1 MNVIK
6 VKEIKEIISEVK
18 YDIED
23 SVNEGFDSIEEQA
36 EMIVGDLSL
45 KSGEIYFD
53 GDEFFIEG
61 TTKQGNHI
69 KVIQNGEFDMYG
81 GPYSPKMKKPTI
93 EFNKDNIYE
102 QVRKCFENYGWFNDE
117 GDEIDASRTDIWGHL
132 IH

>member
-1 MNVIK
+1 MDVIK
-6 VKEIKEIISEVK
+6 VKEIKEIISEVE

-53 GDEFFIEG
+53 GDEFFVEG

-102 QVRKCFENYGWFNDE
+102 QVRKCFEDYGWFNDE

>member
-1 MNVIK
+1 MGIIK
-6 VKEIKEIISEVK
+6 VKDIIEIINEVE

-36 EMIVGDLSL
+36 EMIVDDLSL
-45 KSGEIYFD
+45 NGGEIYFD
-53 GDEFFIEG
+53 GEEFYVEG

-69 KVIQNGEFDMYG
+69 KIIQNGEFDMYG

>member
-6 VKEIKEIISEVK
+6 VKEIKEIISEVE

-53 GDEFFIEG
+53 GDEFFVEG

-81 GPYSPKMKKPTI
+81 GPYEPKMKKPTI

-102 QVRKCFENYGWFNDE
+102 QVRKCFEDYGWFDSE
-117 GDEIDASRTDIWGHL
+117 TREFDVSRTDIWGHL

>member
-1 MNVIK
+1 MDVIK
-6 VKEIKEIISEVK
+6 VKEIKEIISEVE

-53 GDEFFIEG
+53 GDEFFVEG
-61 TTKQGNHI
+61 TTTQGNHI

-81 GPYSPKMKKPTI
+81 GPYEPKMEKPTI

-102 QVRKCFENYGWFNDE
+102 QVRKCFEDYGWFDSE
-117 GDEIDASRTDIWGHL
+117 TREFDVSRTDIWGHL

>member
-6 VKEIKEIISEVK
+6 VKEIKEIISEVE

-53 GDEFFIEG
+53 GDEFFVEG
-61 TTKQGNHI
+61 TTTQGNHI
-69 KVIQNGEFDMYG
+69 KIIQNGEFDMYG

-102 QVRKCFENYGWFNDE
+102 QVRKCFENYGWFDSE
-117 GDEIDASRTDIWGHL
+117 TREFDVSRTDIWGHL

>member
-1 MNVIK
+1 MGIIK
-6 VKEIKEIISEVK
+6 VKDIIEIINEVE

-36 EMIVGDLSL
+36 EMIVDDLSL
-45 KSGEIYFD
+45 NGGEIYFD
-53 GDEFFIEG
+53 GDEFFVEG

-81 GPYSPKMKKPTI
+81 GPYEPKMKKPTI

-102 QVRKCFENYGWFNDE
+102 QVRKCFEDYGWFDSE
-117 GDEIDASRTDIWGHL
+117 TREFDVSRTDIWGHL

>member
-6 VKEIKEIISEVK
+6 VKEIKEIISEVE

-53 GDEFFIEG
+53 GDEFFVEG
-61 TTKQGNHI
+61 TTTQGNHI

-81 GPYSPKMKKPTI
+81 GPYEPKMEKPTI

-102 QVRKCFENYGWFNDE
+102 QVRKCFEDYGWFDSE
-117 GDEIDASRTDIWGHL
+117 TREFDVSRTDIWGHL

>member
-6 VKEIKEIISEVK
+6 VKEIKEIISEVE

-36 EMIVGDLSL
+36 EMIVDDLSL

-53 GDEFFIEG
+53 GDEFFVEG
-61 TTKQGNHI
+61 TTTQGNHI
-69 KVIQNGEFDMYG
+69 KITQDGEFDMYG

-102 QVRKCFENYGWFNDE
+102 QVRKCFEDYGWFNDE

>member
-6 VKEIKEIISEVK
+6 VKEIKEIISEVE

-53 GDEFFIEG
+53 GDEFFVEG

>member
-6 VKEIKEIISEVK
+6 VKEIKEIISEVE

-53 GDEFFIEG
+53 GDEFFVEG
-61 TTKQGNHI
+61 TTTQGNHI

-81 GPYSPKMKKPTI
+81 GPYEPKMEKPTI

-102 QVRKCFENYGWFNDE
+102 QVRKCFEDYGWFDSE
-117 GDEIDASRTDIWGHL
+117 TREFDASRTDIWGHL

>member
-6 VKEIKEIISEVK
+6 VKEIKEIISEVE

-53 GDEFFIEG
+53 GDEFFVEG

-81 GPYSPKMKKPTI
+81 GPYEPKMKKPTI

-102 QVRKCFENYGWFNDE
+102 QVRKCFENYGWFDSE
-117 GDEIDASRTDIWGHL
+117 TREFDVSRTDIWGHL

>member
-6 VKEIKEIISEVK
+6 VKEIKEIISEVE

-53 GDEFFIEG
+53 GDEFFVEG
-61 TTKQGNHI
+61 TTTQGNHI

-102 QVRKCFENYGWFNDE
+102 QVRKCFENYGWFDSE
-117 GDEIDASRTDIWGHL
+117 TREFDVSRTDIWGHL
-132 IH
+132 VK

>member
-6 VKEIKEIISEVK
+6 VKEIKEIISEVE

-53 GDEFFIEG
+53 GDEFFVEG
-61 TTKQGNHI
+61 TTTQGNHI

-102 QVRKCFENYGWFNDE
+102 QVRKCFENYGWFDSE
-117 GDEIDASRTDIWGHL
+117 TREFDVSRTDIWGHL